1 MLPINKT
8 YLTNA
13 CSYPTNNPQYIV
25 IHYTGNGKIDE
36 YTTKLGNLSKFNG
49 STLIDNAHSKY
60 KDIKNFDGGSA
71 TFKNAVSNLN
81 SIVSFKMPSAL
92 TEARSL
98 MEEANAWTSK
108 KF

>member
-1 MLPINKT
+1 MNK
-8 YLTNA
+8 
-13 CSYPTNNPQYIV
+13 V
-25 IHYTGNGKIDE
+25 TGNGKIDE